1 MPFGNLLAPY
11 LDIFRVTAEK
21 VSTKGTITTRGF
33 EINKDRL
40 KNQIVYFTVTAQLV
54 NFALEAIVPIIKRKA
69 TQQVEKITTKEA
81 AAAQDPEGEH
91 AFLERVRHEASLGTY
106 DVTGDLREM
115 AVQFGKNS
123 LNMLETST
131 DERIVLTSDPAQVI
145 CLCSPVSG
153 RWLLSRSWSTTGS
166 SSARMQ

>member
-21 VSTKGTITTRGF
+21 VSAKGTITTRGF

-40 KNQIVYFTVTAQLV
+40 KNQIIYFTVTAQIV
-54 NFALEAIVPIIKRKA
+54 NFALEAVVPIIKRKA

-81 AAAQDPEGEH
+81 AAAKDPEGEH

-123 LNMLETST
+123 LNML
-131 DERIVLTSDPAQVI
+131 RFVKRNVLY
-145 CLCSPVSG
+145 
-153 RWLLSRSWSTTGS
+153 
-166 SSARMQ
+166 